1 MMTGTAR
8 STAEPEPTDSPTT
21 ATGTAT
27 DTSTETDSGTQ
38 ASSEGGEEQGRTAT
52 ITRIIDGDTMEVRF
66 EDGEED
72 TIRLLG
78 VDTPETFTEN
88 DPAEFEGIP
97 ETTAGYDHLA
107 N

>member
-1 MMTGTAR
+1 
-8 STAEPEPTDSPTT
+8 
-21 ATGTAT
+21 
-27 DTSTETDSGTQ
+27 
-38 ASSEGGEEQGRTAT
+38 
-52 ITRIIDGDTMEVRF
+52 MEVRF